1 MIRWGKLLLVSAL
14 FAIEVLG
21 QGTTS
26 RVTGIVEDPS
36 GAAVAGANVKL
47 TNEASNTSFETRT
60 SETGNYVFD
69 AIQVGNYTVTV
80 EASGFRKFA
89 SNGNRVSIGSPTT
102 VNVRLEVGQIT
113 EQIQVSAVAE
123 LVQTSTSGNI
133 GNVLNEKTIKDMP
146 IIGTRGRSPLQLILL
161 QPGVVTG
168 PSTGAEV
175 HVHGARDRA
184 FNYTLDGLDNNEAS
198 QGGGT
203 QDSANPTRTNPDSI
217 QEFRLITSNPTA
229 ENGRNSGAQ
238 VQIMTR
244 SGSNEFHGSGFWFY
258 RTPLLNANEWEN
270 NLTGLGKRQFVQ
282 NIYGGSI
289 GGPVIK
295 NKTFFFYNQ
304 QRLVA
309 NETRARDRLVY
320 TQAARSGNWRFVQGG
335 RNGAA
340 GTANAAVDPSGNVLP
355 GKAIGTYNIFTSDPL
370 RLGIDP
376 TVKTLI
382 DETPLPNNFSGG
394 DGLNTALFSFA
405 SPQFESQ
412 RDQTVKI
419 DHVFS
424 ASNTVF
430 FRAAWGYQNTNC
442 DAANLGDALF
452 PGGPCQ
458 VNTERSPRN
467 LAFNWRWNPTPSV
480 TNEIV
485 VGQSKF
491 TFNFRNVNEDIG
503 GLVFPTTPVTVG
515 NIYSGA
521 GNLRN
526 VKTWQFVDNLSW
538 IRNSHAFKFGTNLR
552 FVQHNDERGD
562 IAGANAA
569 QQVYFERTINAVDP
583 ATFGIPSTIQAA
595 NDLPDLQTNINFLLG
610 RVGTTNR
617 GFGSNG
623 QQFVDGPFIFNARYN
638 EYDFYAQD
646 TWKIRRNL
654 TIDLGLRW
662 EIKMG
667 PTEANSKIRTPSQ
680 SMVYGAAPSS
690 SIKWLPTDRLFK
702 SDFLNLGPSIGFAWD
717 PFSDGKTSVRGNYR
731 IAYDRMSTFSFS
743 SAVFQSLPG
752 LTLATTDT
760 TFGQNGGRLR
770 NLPRLGAPNVS
781 PDSLSQPQAYTNN
794 TITTVDPNFE
804 TPTTQMWSFGLQRE
818 IAGRFVVSADYIGRR
833 AYNLFGAYN
842 SNTIDVR
849 RNGFLDAYNVAKAGG
864 ESVLLDTLTAPH
876 ASRRVG
882 ESGAAFLRRQFSAEL
897 ALDNV
902 ATIAQSLARR
912 FEGGVNLPA
921 AAGLSP
927 YFFTPFPQF
936 QGASRIIDTN
946 DFSTYHGLELQIQRN
961 VSSSAIVQF
970 SYTWAKSLD
979 TRSYDPVSTIYG
991 TGSSQNAQGHP
1002 FDIANRRLNY
1012 GRSEFDRRHVF
1023 QSYWVYELPFG
1034 RNRRFAGNAPAVLDH
1049 IIGGWQLA
1057 GNMRYQTGRPFTVFS
1072 GSNTLIDTVQSTA
1085 SCANCN
1091 PEDGKVFI
1099 ESGRAFYFD
1108 SALRGKFSTPAAGQL
1123 GNLPRNFFQT
1133 AANFNVNASAMK
1145 RITITERFNFEL
1157 RADATNLTNTPTWD
1171 FPTASITSST
1181 FGRLNTPNSNN
1192 SRKVQLAAK
1201 FNF

>member
-1 MIRWGKLLLVSAL
+1 MTCRGKLLSLSAL
-14 FAIEVLG
+14 LATAIYG

-26 RVTGIVEDPS
+26 RVTGTVEDPS
-36 GAAVAGANVKL
+36 GAAIVGATVTL

-60 SETGNYVFD
+60 SETGTYLFE
-69 AIQVGNYTVTV
+69 AIQVGNYTVGI
-80 EASGFRKFA
+80 EASGFRKF
-89 SNGNRVSIGSPTT
+89 SSKGNRVSIGSPTT
-102 VNVRLEVGQIT
+102 VNVRLEVGQVT
-113 EQIQVSAVAE
+113 EQVQVSAVAE

-161 QPGVVTG
+161 QPGVVSG
-168 PSTGAEV
+168 PSSGAEV

-203 QDSANPTRTNPDSI
+203 QDVANPTRTNPDSI

-258 RTPLLNANEWEN
+258 RTPRLNANEWEN
-270 NLTGLGKRQFVQ
+270 NLNNTGKRQFVQ
-282 NIYGGSI
+282 NIYGASV
-289 GGPVIK
+289 GGPIIR

-309 NETRARDRLVY
+309 NETRSRDRLVY
-320 TQAARSGNWRFVQGG
+320 TAAARAGNWRFVQGG

-340 GTANAAVDPSGNVLP
+340 GTPNAAVDPSGNALP
-355 GKAIGTYNIFTSDPL
+355 GLNIGTYNIFNNDPQ

-376 TVKTLI
+376 TVKALI
-382 DETPLPNNFSGG
+382 DETPLPNNFFGG
-394 DGLNTALFSFA
+394 DGLNTAFYSFA
-405 SPQFESQ
+405 SPQFEKQ
-412 RDQTVKI
+412 RDQTAKI

-424 ASNTVF
+424 ATNTVF
-430 FRAAWGYQNTNC
+430 FRAAWGYQNTVC
-442 DAANLGDALF
+442 DAGNTGDALF
-452 PGGPCQ
+452 PGAPCQ

-480 TNEIV
+480 TNELV
-485 VGQSKF
+485 VGESKF
-491 TFNFRNVNEDIG
+491 TFNFRNVNENLEG
-503 GLVFPTTPVTVG
+503 FVFPTTPVTVG
-515 NIYSGA
+515 NVYSGA

-526 VKTWQFVDNLSW
+526 VKTRQIVDNLSW
-538 IRNSHAFKFGTNLR
+538 IHGSHAWKFGTNLR
-552 FVQHNDERGD
+552 FVQHNDQRGD

-583 ATFGIPSTIQAA
+583 ATFGVPSTIQTA
-595 NDLPDLQTNINFLLG
+595 NDLPELQTNINFLLG

-617 GFGSNG
+617 GFGSDG
-623 QQFVDGPFIFNARYN
+623 ERFVEGPFVFNARYN

-646 TWKIRRNL
+646 TWKLRRNL

-662 EIKMG
+662 EIKMA
-667 PTEANSKIRTPSQ
+667 PTEANNKIRVPSQ
-680 SMVYGAAPSS
+680 SMVYGAAPST
-690 SIKWLPTDRLFK
+690 SITWQPADKLFNN
-702 SDFLNLGPSIGFAWD
+702 DFLNLGPSVGFAWD
-717 PFSDGKTSVRGNYR
+717 PFSDGRTSVRGNYR

-760 TFGQNGGRLR
+760 NFGQAGGRLR
-770 NLPRLGAPNVS
+770 NLPRLTAPSVS
-781 PDSLSQPQAYTNN
+781 PSTLATPQSYTNN
-794 TITTVDPNFE
+794 LITTVDPDFE

-818 IAGRFVVSADYIGRR
+818 IPGRFVISADYIGRR

-849 RNGFLDAYNVAKAGG
+849 QNGFLDAYNAAKAGG
-864 ESVLLDTLTAPH
+864 ESALLDTLTAPH
-876 ASRRVG
+876 GQRRVG
-882 ESGAAFLRRQFSAEL
+882 ESGSAFLRRQFSAEMNL
-897 ALDNV
+897 NNV
-902 ATIAQSLARR
+902 AGIAQALSRR
-912 FEGGVNLPA
+912 FEQGVNLPA
-921 AAGLSP
+921 ASGLGP

-936 QGASRIIDTN
+936 QGGSRIIDSN
-946 DFSTYHGLELQIQRN
+946 DFSTYHGLELQIVRN

-991 TGSSQNAQGHP
+991 TGSNQNAQGHP

-1034 RNRRFAGNAPAVLDH
+1034 RNRRIGGNVPAAVDH
-1049 IIGGWQLA
+1049 IIGGWQVA
-1057 GNMRYQTGRPFTVFS
+1057 GNLRYQTGRPFTVFS
-1072 GSNTLIDTVQSTA
+1072 GSSTLIDTVQSTA
-1085 SCANCN
+1085 NCTGCS

-1099 ESGRAFYFD
+1099 ENGRAFYFD
-1108 SALRGKFSTPAAGQL
+1108 AALRAKFSAPAPGQL

-1133 AANFNVNASAMK
+1133 GANFNLNASGMK
-1145 RITITERFNFEL
+1145 RIYITERFNFEL
-1157 RADATNLTNTPTWD
+1157 RADATNVTNTPTWD
-1171 FPTASITSST
+1171 FPTASITSTT
-1181 FGRLNTPNSNN
+1181 FGRLNTPNSLNA
-1192 SRKVQLAAK
+1192 RK
-1201 FNF
+1201 